1 MHQNDNNRD
10 LASPMTESLRLHFE
24 DLSPETDDL
33 PEDRR
38 RLFGIMP
45 LPTFVSDR
53 IGPWMMEQ
61 QTEKTKSA
69 GSSVASSESPGCLN
83 ENNTFNVLKKV
94 NIVCTYIIYE
104 RRFCCS

>member
-1 MHQNDNNRD
+1 MKMQQNDNNRD

-33 PEDRR
+33 PEGRK
-38 RLFGIMP
+38 LFGIMP

-61 QTEKTKSA
+61 QTEKAKSA

-83 ENNTFNVLKKV
+83 ENNSFNVLKKV
-94 NIVCTYIIYE
+94 NIVCI
-104 RRFCCS
+104 